1 MIRISEHGQKL
12 GILEVVLIHFNVVD
26 NDYQQK
32 SHVLFTF
39 MPNKQCGKVT
49 TISPRSLTMFVKH
62 CQHRNLF
69 IHVWFTDQTI
79 KPLEIEDNAD
89 ITLIIENNIK
99 IEY

>member
-12 GILEVVLIHFNVVD
+12 GILEAVLIHFNVVD

-49 TISPRSLTMFVKH
+49 TISLRSLTMLNTAITELYSFMYGLQIKLS
-62 CQHRNLF
+62 NLS
-69 IHVWFTDQTI
+69 
-79 KPLEIEDNAD
+79 K
-89 ITLIIENNIK
+89 
-99 IEY
+99 

>member
-49 TISPRSLTMFVKH
+49 TISPRSLTML
-62 CQHRNLF
+62 NTASTELYSF
-69 IHVWFTDQTI
+69 IYGLQI
-79 KPLEIEDNAD
+79 KLS
-89 ITLIIENNIK
+89 TLSK
-99 IEY
+99 